1 MKRHGDLWGEIT
13 SMETLRYA
21 HQQAKRGKGH
31 YSAVKRVEKDVE
43 GHLQQ
48 IQEMLRNKTFATGEY
63 QIEDRMEGGKLRR
76 IYKLPYYPDRIVHH
90 ALMAVAGPIF
100 RRSMIR
106 DTFQSLPQRGT
117 ADARRRV
124 QKMMKE
130 DPQPYALK
138 MDIRKYYPSIPNNEM
153 KKAIRQKIKCQD
165 TLWLFDNIIDSMD
178 GLPIGNLTS
187 QYFGNVYLTNFDWW
201 VKQELKVRYY
211 YRYCDDMILFGKD
224 KAQLRDLR
232 KRITAKLE
240 KIGLEIKPDWQIV
253 DVAKQGVDFVGYVF
267 REKQTRLRPAIAH
280 RFRQRAKNSWP
291 FSPKALLDGLVAYKG
306 WLMRC
311 NAKKLWRTHVTSKIV
326 RYCNSVYAKNPITGG
341 I

>member
-1 MKRHGDLWGEIT
+1 MKRHGNLWGEIT

-31 YSAVKRVEKDVE
+31 YSAVKRVEKNVE
-43 GHLQQ
+43 GHLRQ

-90 ALMAVAGPIF
+90 ALMAVVGPIF

-124 QKMMKE
+124 QKMMKD
-130 DPQPYALK
+130 DPQLYALK
-138 MDIRKYYPSIPNNEM
+138 MDIRKYYPSIPNDEM
-153 KKAIRQKIKCQD
+153 KKAIRHKIKCQD
-165 TLWLFDNIIDSMD
+165 TLWLSDNIIDSMD
-178 GLPIGNLTS
+178 GLPIGNLSS
-187 QYFGNVYLTNFDWW
+187 QYFGNVYLCWFDWW
-201 VKQELKVRYY
+201 VKQELNARYY
-211 YRYCDDMILFGKD
+211 YRYCDDMVLFGKD
-224 KAQLRDLR
+224 KAQLREWR
-232 KRITAKLE
+232 KKITGKLE
-240 KIGLEIKPDWQIV
+240 EMGLEIKPDWQIV

-280 RFRQRAKNSWP
+280 RFRQHAKKSWS
-291 FSPKALLDGLVAYKG
+291 FSPKTLLDGLIAYKG
-306 WLMRC
+306 WLMRA
-311 NAKKLWRTHVTSKIV
+311 NAKCLWRTHVTNRIV
-326 RYCNSVYAKNPITGG
+326 RYCNSVYKLNPIRGG